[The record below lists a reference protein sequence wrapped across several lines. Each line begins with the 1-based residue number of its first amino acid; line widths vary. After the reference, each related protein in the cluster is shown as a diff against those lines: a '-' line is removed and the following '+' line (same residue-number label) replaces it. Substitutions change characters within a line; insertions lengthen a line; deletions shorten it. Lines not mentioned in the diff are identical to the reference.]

1 MPYLSYISDE
11 NFELAVRFMMN
22 SADEGLRK
30 ADEDF
35 SRNVIDPFTIIFEML
50 SFGISTIPAWEH
62 TEKTRQAQKSLG
74 QALGDFH
81 QKILGSV
88 DGWVNFGVGNNVDLH
103 CPQRNIIAEVKN
115 KHNTVTGAKLVGVY
129 DDLERLV
136 MPNASIYR
144 GYTAYYV
151 EIIPKN
157 LRGYDVEFTP
167 SDRATSSRRQGNPQ
181 IRKIDGK
188 RFYSLVTQEPNALEQ
203 LYDALPRMI
212 ANITE
217 TNFSEAD
224 IARMKAYFIDA
235 FQ

>member
-1 MPYLSYISDE
+1 MPILNFISDE
-11 NFELAVRFMMN
+11 NLELAVRFMMN
-22 SADEGLRK
+22 SAEEGLRK
-30 ADEDF
+30 ADEEF
-35 SRNVIDPFTIIFEML
+35 SRNVIDPFSIIFEML
-50 SFGISTIPAWEH
+50 SFGISTVPAWEKS
-62 TEKTRQAQKSLG
+62 EKARQTQKSLG

-81 QKILGSV
+81 QMVLGSV
-88 DGWVNFGVGNNVDLH
+88 EGWINLGVGNNVDLH

-151 EIIPKN
+151 EIIPKSN
-157 LRGYDVEFTP
+157 RGYDVEFRP
-167 SDRATSSRRQGNPQ
+167 SDRATSSKRPANPN

-188 RFYSLVTQEPNALEQ
+188 RFYSLVTEEHNALEL
-203 LYDALPRMI
+203 LYDALPTIISDMSR
-212 ANITE
+212 
-217 TNFSEAD
+217 TNFSEED
-224 IARMKAYFIDA
+224 VARMKSYFMDA